1 MSETI
6 EFAKMQGLKTSFAH
20 VFDDSE
26 MTTEQ
31 KLMTIKNTITY
42 TLTLTAPAEL
52 TTTWDDICKQQEKE
66 DWLLPNWLEFG
77 SLGMLSGDPF
87 SGKSHIITEIFA
99 GIFKHGT
106 FTRYEINPCPVLLFD
121 AENKKRILVKRLTKA
136 LGDGVCD
143 SINKLFHRVDSTR
156 LKLPLPVDSGAETVR
171 SLIQEIKKKTN
182 SDRVFVVIDT
192 LRSVFAA
199 DEMETADMKKLLYP
213 LQRVA
218 QEENAAI
225 LILHHRPKSGATYSG
240 QTSIAGACDYLWLW
254 TSDKSTSIGKLELV
268 GTRGD
273 PEQPLKFKLADGK
286 NEWIPNNHDESEE
299 QQNNIITMLEKVLH
313 DGEMKQSDLVKQ
325 VQNLW
330 MGGEVPGVNKIR
342 DLLDSL
348 VGHLLISRR
357 GEKNAIYYSLMGGY

>member
-1 MSETI
+1 MRELTPEEEAKLLGLLDDTRPRVKFEKDDTYQRKLLAAVLGCDRGNELIPLLQPHYFSNKWMHDAFKYIKEQYSDTKMIPTVYMIKEHFKTIYVDGDPAVRLHHEAEIHGLSTYYVPGLVEFNYLMSETI

-31 KLMTIKNTITY
+31 KLMTIKNTITD

-106 FTRYEINPCPVLLFD
+106 FTRYDVNPCPVLLFD

-199 DEMETADMKKLLYP
+199 DEM
-213 LQRVA
+213 
-218 QEENAAI
+218 
-225 LILHHRPKSGATYSG
+225 
-240 QTSIAGACDYLWLW
+240 
-254 TSDKSTSIGKLELV
+254 
-268 GTRGD
+268 
-273 PEQPLKFKLADGK
+273 
-286 NEWIPNNHDESEE
+286 
-299 QQNNIITMLEKVLH
+299 
-313 DGEMKQSDLVKQ
+313 
-325 VQNLW
+325 
-330 MGGEVPGVNKIR
+330 
-342 DLLDSL
+342 
-348 VGHLLISRR
+348 
-357 GEKNAIYYSLMGGY
+357 